1 MTHKL
6 VMNPISVKKSLSAKI
21 AIKTGIVKVQSS
33 DGCSI
38 RRRGITY
45 MRIRSLTTKNCR
57 VPYSA
62 RGMYDIPLSL
72 KVFAKSTQNGN

>member
-6 VMNPISVKKSLSAKI
+6 VMNPISVKNLFLPKSLQ
-21 AIKTGIVKVQSS
+21 KTGIEKVQYS

-38 RRRGITY
+38 RRRGISY